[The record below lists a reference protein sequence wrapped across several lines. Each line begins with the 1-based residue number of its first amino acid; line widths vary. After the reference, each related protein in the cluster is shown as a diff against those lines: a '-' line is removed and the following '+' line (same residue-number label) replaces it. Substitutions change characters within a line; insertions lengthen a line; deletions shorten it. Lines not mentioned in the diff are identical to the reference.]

1 MTARKIGKRGSKGQK
16 KPRQKTANLKQ
27 KKVIQK
33 QTKKPDR
40 STKIKLKN
48 PKQVKSRSKST
59 IKPEKLDGI
68 VTDSKI
74 PVKVSYFRTDIS
86 RRNIKDEKPG
96 KYPFTRG
103 IHETMYRSR
112 FWTMRQYSG
121 FGSAEETNE
130 RFKFLLEH
138 GQTGLSL
145 AFDLPTQTG
154 RDSDNPQSEGEVG
167 RTGVAISSIDDMLTC
182 FNGIPLDK
190 VSTSMTINST
200 ASTLLALY
208 ITVAESQG
216 VSPSSLRGTTQND
229 ILKEYIARNT
239 YIYPPKPSMR
249 LIGDMIQYCSKYVTQ
264 WYPISISGYHM
275 REAGSNAVQELAFT
289 FADAIEYINTCIDR
303 GMKIDDF
310 APRLSFF
317 FCCTMEFFEEIAK
330 FRAARRIYARIMKE
344 RFHAKDPKS
353 CTLRFHVQTSGE
365 SLTAQQVDNNIVRV
379 TTEAMSAVLGGC
391 QSLHTNSR
399 DEALALPTEESVKIA
414 LRTQQIIATE
424 TGVTKTVDP
433 LAGSYYVDYL
443 TNKIEDEVEN
453 YLKKIDRMGGALKAV
468 EKGFFQDEIRKN
480 AYSLKKEI
488 DEQKR
493 VIVGV
498 NKYKDQ
504 HDIEPKL
511 NVIDQSIEERQI
523 ARLKE
528 FKNSRDNIKVEHAV
542 SLLISNAE
550 KEDSNLMPHIINAVK
565 NKVTLGEISNAF
577 QSVFGRYQPKISF

>member
-1 MTARKIGKRGSKGQK
+1 MTARKIGKGGLKGQK

-33 QTKKPDR
+33 QTKKPNR

-542 SLLISNAE
+542 SILISNAE